1 MRQITAPCL
10 LTAPLPY
17 TQQRKET
24 LTPTETS
31 YEQDIQANHPKRK
44 RTPSPDLK
52 EPEPRPIVPLT
63 RTVLKQHLA
72 LTMSSDRSTS
82 QTLTPR
88 KDASTNASSYQTPTN
103 PSNSSKPSL
112 PPNEV
117 RYHME
122 AHRMFIDKRVVSK
135 PEMAGFCD
143 LVMSVA
149 DTERPS
155 GRKPESE
162 KRWQNRIDKIHVHN
176 EATMLDHVLPLL
188 IKVARRVPVHA
199 PPTQAEASMDE
210 EVYHSMWED
219 FEDCGLDWTQDREF
233 ARNFLPNSYHEI
245 GYEEQIAKTLAK
257 ERGMKNPKPD
267 RAYGL
272 AIDDISPPGHQ
283 FDLLRDET
291 RAVLNAIPGLHHVF
305 FLIEG
310 VRSAGDLR
318 KAVNQA
324 CRGGTVA
331 VRIQRLLLEAIGQDT
346 MREGP
351 DRQTYVYT
359 ATIDDN
365 QMSFWVNFAVVK
377 TASLSARKIVS
388 YHMEHVYSYNFRSP
402 DAELYLRRVC
412 HNILDWGVR
421 SRRQMLEERCSKMYK
436 SERLAIDRDVAEL
449 RAQAI
454 AAAAAKAQE
463 QANGSKKRKLCPGS
477 VSQKGC

>member
-1 MRQITAPCL
+1 MGEITVPCL
-10 LTAPLPY
+10 LTAPLPH
-17 TQQRKET
+17 TQQRKGESTASQHPAPLCLHTPLAVSHICASSGQTPRSVSSQQSHASCNSRSSIDSWLDQTTET
-24 LTPTETS
+24 LTPTQTS
-31 YEQDIQANHPKRK
+31 YEQDVQVNHPKRK
-44 RTPSPDLK
+44 WTPSPDLE
-52 EPEPRPIVPLT
+52 EPEPRPVVPLT

-72 LTMSSDRSTS
+72 FTMSSDQSTS

-88 KDASTNASSYQTPTN
+88 KDTSTSASSYQTPTN
-103 PSNSSKPSL
+103 PSNSSSKPSL
-112 PPNEV
+112 PPDEV

-122 AHRMFIDKRVVSK
+122 AHRMFIDKRVLSK
-135 PEMAGFCD
+135 PEMAGFCN
-143 LVMSVA
+143 LVMTVA

-188 IKVARRVPVHA
+188 VK
-199 PPTQAEASMDE
+199 
-210 EVYHSMWED
+210 
-219 FEDCGLDWTQDREF
+219 
-233 ARNFLPNSYHEI
+233 
-245 GYEEQIAKTLAK
+245 
-257 ERGMKNPKPD
+257 
-267 RAYGL
+267 
-272 AIDDISPPGHQ
+272 
-283 FDLLRDET
+283 
-291 RAVLNAIPGLHHVF
+291 
-305 FLIEG
+305 
-310 VRSAGDLR
+310 SAGDLR

-359 ATIDDN
+359 GTIDDN

-377 TASLSARKIVS
+377 TASPSAQKIVS

-421 SRRQMLEERCSKMYK
+421 SRRQMLQERCSKMYK
-436 SERLAIDRDVAEL
+436 SERLAIDRDVEEL
-449 RAQAI
+449 RAQAT
-454 AAAAAKAQE
+454 AAAAAKVQE
-463 QANGSKKRKLCPGS
+463 QANGNKKRKLGPGS
-477 VSQKGC
+477 

>member
-1 MRQITAPCL
+1 
-10 LTAPLPY
+10 
-17 TQQRKET
+17 
-24 LTPTETS
+24 
-31 YEQDIQANHPKRK
+31 
-44 RTPSPDLK
+44 
-52 EPEPRPIVPLT
+52 
-63 RTVLKQHLA
+63 
-72 LTMSSDRSTS
+72 
-82 QTLTPR
+82 
-88 KDASTNASSYQTPTN
+88 
-103 PSNSSKPSL
+103 
-112 PPNEV
+112 
-117 RYHME
+117 
-122 AHRMFIDKRVVSK
+122 
-135 PEMAGFCD
+135 MAGFCD

-199 PPTQAEASMDE
+199 PPTQEEASMDE

-233 ARNFLPNSYHEI
+233 ARDFLPNSYHEV

-272 AIDDISPPGHQ
+272 AIDDISPPEHQ

-377 TASLSARKIVS
+377 TASQSAQKIVS

-402 DAELYLRRVC
+402 DAELYLRRVY

-436 SERLAIDRDVAEL
+436 SERLAINRDVAEL
-449 RAQAI
+449 RAQAT
-454 AAAAAKAQE
+454 AAAAAKVQE
-463 QANGSKKRKLCPGS
+463 QANGNKKRKLGPGL
-477 VSQKGC
+477 VNQKGC